1 MLCIR
6 SKTVLGHKEE
16 TTAMS
21 AELKTPANVL
31 REVREMLQQEWVH
44 LQVVGRA
51 LTPEE
56 QRRSDTLGRAI
67 PLLDE
72 ALGILEEKGPS
83 VFD

>member
-1 MLCIR
+1 MN
-6 SKTVLGHKEE
+6 
-16 TTAMS
+16 
-21 AELKTPANVL
+21 AELKSAESL
-31 REVREMLQQEWVH
+31 LGEAREMLQQEWVH

-72 ALGILEEKGPS
+72 ALGILDEKSLP
-83 VFD
+83 VAD